1 METFAPHTLLL
12 SFALL
17 GWMVQSVNLSEIE
30 GSGEDWPPARERSRR
45 PRSTEQLNNTVTG
58 VLLIPSSTD
67 VPLGGQFQFHCMGS
81 TEPDCGGYEG
91 WLYKVVDHETG
102 VFQPVQVQR
111 YHTCSCGGRCLLN
124 TTFVM
129 TAATVEAA
137 GTYGCVMLRDGPP
150 TETTV
155 ARGFGIGYQPHE
167 ANVTVCLEPDLAL
180 LSNTQ
185 DSDLIIR
192 VEEKC
197 KFLGEVS
204 WIINGHRVGRRST
217 ESSVADPSLPAFQRD
232 DDTLLIQCDQG
243 NPKNSWCTVKAEF
256 KYITNSRRL
265 EVATGTLNVSDCC
278 LENPSTEAAFTD
290 PVTTQDLTGYPVT
303 QGPIEE
309 EPSRKEKW
317 ALKKEVLE
325 LKKKVLPLQI
335 RFFRNWSKV
344 NPYKIR
350 DVIEDGALE
359 DI

>member
-1 METFAPHTLLL
+1 METFSLRMLLLL
-12 SFALL
+12 SCALL
-17 GWMVQSVNLSEIE
+17 GCVVQSIESSAITGLSLV
-30 GSGEDWPPARERSRR
+30 PM
-45 PRSTEQLNNTVTG
+45 STT
-58 VLLIPSSTD
+58 
-67 VPLGGQFQFHCMGS
+67 VPLGGQVQMHCTGM
-81 TEPDCGGYEG
+81 TEPDCGVYQG
-91 WLYKVVDHETG
+91 WLYKVMDDGTG
-102 VFQPVQVQR
+102 DFTPVQALRSRR
-111 YHTCSCGGRCLLN
+111 YYDCICSRARCFPR
-124 TTFVM
+124 TTFVI
-129 TAATVEAA
+129 TADTVEAT

-150 TETTV
+150 AETTV
-155 ARGFGIGYQPHE
+155 ARGLGVGRQPRE
-167 ANVTVCLEPDLAL
+167 ANVTVCSEPDLAL

-290 PVTTQDLTGYPVT
+290 PVTTQDLTELTSVFTPTAKSKIKPSPSSSKGDSPVVVAEVSAAVLGVSTIVLGLAACCYRGKWKHTRGSPSRVADADPVT
-303 QGPIEE
+303 
-309 EPSRKEKW
+309 
-317 ALKKEVLE
+317 AV
-325 LKKKVLPLQI
+325 
-335 RFFRNWSKV
+335 
-344 NPYKIR
+344 
-350 DVIEDGALE
+350 
-359 DI
+359 